1 MTRRT
6 VLRLGY
12 KATQL
17 GSPCKIQRPL
27 VVAAIF
33 VVAALIF
40 VNAVYVAAEFAAV
53 SARRSRI
60 RQLAE
65 EKNRLACWLMPV
77 LDHPILLERYIA
89 ACQIGITVS
98 GLVLGA
104 YAQATIARALTPW
117 VAWAGLQEGTAA
129 KVSVGLVLLLLTV
142 AQVIFSELV
151 PRSLALRYPTPA
163 ALYAVVPMAPS
174 MWLYRPFITWLNA
187 TGLLLRRL
195 IGAPPKAHRHI
206 HSPEEIEL
214 LIAESRDGG
223 LLEPDEHRRLRRA
236 LRLNLRQAKQLMV
249 PRPEISAI
257 DINTPLND
265 VIRLV
270 AQSPYSRLPV
280 YRDSI
285 DNIVGMLHTKDLVRW
300 LVSGQSGGTLDAII
314 RPIASVHESVTADR
328 VLRHLRERRTHQAL
342 VVDEFGG
349 TSGLI
354 TLEDVLSELLGDIG
368 DEFKAGEP
376 VAETLADGRVRLP
389 GQMAADD
396 AATYLNTKWDT
407 DATTLNGLIMEA
419 LGHLPIPHERVVIGD
434 FEFEVE
440 DVRRRAL
447 VSALARRV
455 RTADADEEEQA

>member
-1 MTRRT
+1 V
-6 VLRLGY
+6 VL
-12 KATQL
+12 
-17 GSPCKIQRPL
+17 
-27 VVAAIF
+27 AAVL
-33 VVAALIF
+33 VVAALIL

-60 RQLAE
+60 KQLAE
-65 EKNRLACWLMPV
+65 EGSPLASWLV
-77 LDHPILLERYIA
+77 PILEKPEALDRYIA

-104 YAQATIARALTPW
+104 YAQATIAGALTPW
-117 VAWAGLQEGTAA
+117 VAAAGLQESTAQS
-129 KVSVGLVLLLLTV
+129 VSIGIVLLLLTV
-142 AQVIFSELV
+142 AQVIFAELV
-151 PRSLALRYPTPA
+151 PRSLALQYPTQA

-174 MWLYRPFITWLNA
+174 LWIYRPLITSLNG
-187 TGLLLRRL
+187 TSLVLRRL
-195 IGAPPKAHRHI
+195 IGAPPKTHRHI

-236 LRLNLRQAKQLMV
+236 LRLNMRQAKQLMV

-257 DINTPLND
+257 DIATPLDD

-280 YRDSI
+280 YRESI

-300 LVSGQSGGTLDAII
+300 LVSGGASDTLETVI
-314 RPIASVHESVTADR
+314 RPITSVHESVAVDR

-354 TLEDVLSELLGDIG
+354 TLEDVLSELLGDVG

-376 VAETLADGRVRLP
+376 VAETLPDGRVRLP
-389 GQMAADD
+389 GQMPVED
-396 AATYLNTKWDT
+396 AATFLGTEWET
-407 DATTLNGLIMEA
+407 DAATVNGFITQA
-419 LGHLPIPHERVVIGD
+419 LGHLPTPGERVVIGE

-440 DVRRRAL
+440 EVRRRAL
-447 VSALARRV
+447 VSVLARRV
-455 RTADADEEEQA
+455 RDAAPDGEDA

>member
-1 MTRRT
+1 V
-6 VLRLGY
+6 VL
-12 KATQL
+12 
-17 GSPCKIQRPL
+17 
-27 VVAAIF
+27 AAVL
-33 VVAALIF
+33 VVAALIL

-60 RQLAE
+60 KQLAE
-65 EKNRLACWLMPV
+65 EGNPLASWLV
-77 LDHPILLERYIA
+77 PILEKPESLDRYIA

-104 YAQATIARALTPW
+104 YAQATIAGGLTPW
-117 VAWAGLQEGTAA
+117 VAAAGLQESTAQS
-129 KVSVGLVLLLLTV
+129 VSIGIVLLLLTV
-142 AQVIFSELV
+142 AQVIFAELV
-151 PRSLALRYPTPA
+151 PRSLALQYPTQA

-174 MWLYRPFITWLNA
+174 LWVYRPLITWLNG
-187 TGLLLRRL
+187 TSLVLRRL
-195 IGAPPKAHRHI
+195 IGAPPKTHRHI

-236 LRLNLRQAKQLMV
+236 LRLNMRQAKQLMV

-257 DINTPLND
+257 DIATPLDD

-280 YRDSI
+280 YRESI

-300 LVSGQSGGTLDAII
+300 LVSGVASDTLESVI
-314 RPIASVHESVTADR
+314 RPITSVHESVTVDR

-354 TLEDVLSELLGDIG
+354 TLEDVLSELLGDVG

-376 VAETLADGRVRLP
+376 VAETLPDGRVRLP
-389 GQMAADD
+389 GQMPVED
-396 AATYLNTKWDT
+396 AATFLGTEWET
-407 DATTLNGLIMEA
+407 EAATVNGFITQA
-419 LGHLPIPHERVVIGD
+419 LGHLPTPGERVAIGE

-447 VSALARRV
+447 VSVLARLMRAAG
-455 RTADADEEEQA
+455 REGEDS